1 MSTLTSIFK
10 YRGLTLTY
18 DPNANTDKKT
28 SPRKRNVTYFNPP
41 YSCSVKTNIGA
52 KFLQLIDRLFPEGH
66 TLRQIVNRNTV
77 KVSYRCMPNLK
88 KKISNHNFKILKNEE
103 ENQPNS
109 GCNCTGAMGACPMD
123 GNCLVDS
130 LVYRAEVSDENQNS
144 TTYTGL
150 TSNTFKTRYY
160 AHRQSF
166 KKRKL
171 QHATTLSSYI
181 WNLKDNNINYNI
193 KWKTVDQ
200 APKFNPIT
208 KKCRLCIKEKYF
220 IIFQPDGAKLNDR
233 SELYS
238 TCRHRTQQ
246 LLCNI

>member
-1 MSTLTSIFK
+1 
-10 YRGLTLTY
+10 
-18 DPNANTDKKT
+18 
-28 SPRKRNVTYFNPP
+28 
-41 YSCSVKTNIGA
+41 
-52 KFLQLIDRLFPEGH
+52 
-66 TLRQIVNRNTV
+66 
-77 KVSYRCMPNLK
+77 
-88 KKISNHNFKILKNEE
+88 
-103 ENQPNS
+103 
-109 GCNCTGAMGACPMD
+109 MD
-123 GNCLVDS
+123 GNCLLDS

-160 AHRQSF
+160 AQRQSF

-193 KWKTVDQ
+193 KWKTVDR